1 MMNHYK
7 IKLKSIIKYFTT
19 ISLIFFI
26 SCTSETKDTP
36 LPSESG
42 TTVKITNP
50 IRTNLTE
57 YINLNANTI
66 FLNKEIIR
74 STFQGFIE
82 KIYKNIG
89 DVVKIGDPIFLIR
102 TKESSAS
109 DSLHIGIG
117 NKIFKG
123 TITIKVQANGILT
136 SLNYNTGDYVS
147 EGEQLAIISN
157 PSSLRINLNV
167 PYQYVSKINYGSI
180 CTILLPNGKTVKAN
194 IQKIIP
200 SVDPTS
206 QTQTFILSLDGSESL
221 PENLNVNVQ
230 IPLSFVKDA
239 LTLPKS
245 AVMSNETLEKFWVM
259 KLINDSTAVQVDI
272 QKGIENDSLIQI
284 VKPQFNLN
292 DRIIFDGAYGL
303 PDTANVMI
311 TK

>member
-1 MMNHYK
+1 MNRYK
-7 IKLKSIIKYFTT
+7 IKLKSIIKYFTIIT
-19 ISLIFFI
+19 LIFII
-26 SCTSETKDTP
+26 SCSSESKDSPTV
-36 LPSESG
+36 SESG
-42 TTVKITNP
+42 TSVKITNP
-50 IRTNLTE
+50 VRANLIE
-57 YINLNANTI
+57 YITLNANTI
-66 FLNKEIIR
+66 FLNKQIVR

-89 DVVKIGDPIFLIR
+89 DAVKIGDPIFLIR
-102 TKESSAS
+102 TKESSAN
-109 DSLHIGIG
+109 DSIDISVG

-123 TITIKVQANGILT
+123 TITINVQANGILT
-136 SLNYNTGDYVS
+136 SLNYNTGDYIS
-147 EGEQLAIISN
+147 DGEQLAIISN

-167 PYQYVSKINYGSI
+167 PYQYVSKINHSSI
-180 CTILLPNGKTVKAN
+180 CTVLLPNGKTVKAK

-200 SVDPTS
+200 SVDPAS
-206 QTQTFILSLDGSESL
+206 QTQTFILSLEARESL

-259 KLINDSTAVQVDI
+259 KLIDDSTAVMVDI

-284 VKPQFNLN
+284 VKPQFNHD

-303 PDTANVMI
+303 PDTSIVVV